1 MPVRWYTVGMP
12 KNDPREKLVAAIRNS
27 KTVERNGD
35 TYVFTIGRSPKHF
48 TQEQVEQYDPR
59 LPKLIETVN
68 YYNRYVSGQLMR
80 KTLMHWYHPA
90 TKLDDASENLYM
102 SRPTAIEYEP
112 KKACFTIK
120 GTRYKT
126 ILTTDDTPL
135 EVVVNIGKKVFADVT
150 DAWLD
155 THYPGMRIQVE
166 LLMALGVDPKRIAKQ
181 VLAELPPLAEVPDM
195 DGITF
200 D

>member
-1 MPVRWYTVGMP
+1 MS

-27 KTVERNGD
+27 KTVQHIGD
-35 TYVFTIGRSPKHF
+35 AYVFTIGRSPKHF
-48 TQEQVEQYDPR
+48 NRELVEQYDPR

-68 YYNRYVSGQLMR
+68 YYNRYISGQLMR

-90 TKLDDASENLYM
+90 SKLDDANENLYM
-102 SRPTAIEYEP
+102 SHPTAIEYDA

-126 ILTTDDTPL
+126 IVTTDEEPL
-135 EVVVNIGKKVFADVT
+135 EVVVNIGKKVFADVSA
-150 DAWLD
+150 DWLD
-155 THYPGMRIQVE
+155 MHYPGMRIQVE

-181 VLAELPPLAEVPDM
+181 VLAELPPLAETPDM
-195 DGITF
+195 AGVTF